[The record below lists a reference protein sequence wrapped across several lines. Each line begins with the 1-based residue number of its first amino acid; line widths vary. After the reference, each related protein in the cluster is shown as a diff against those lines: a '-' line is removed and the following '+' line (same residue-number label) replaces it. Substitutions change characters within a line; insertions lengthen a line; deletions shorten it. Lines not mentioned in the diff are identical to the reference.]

1 MWVEQWPKFQMFLLD
16 SVNFTELSHLQVGP
30 QPLQKAGAGL
40 REVGDSD
47 YSWIF
52 LYSSE
57 FHDEFLWKKK
67 SLLLKHMRLIFTL
80 SENFYKIRLEALT
93 LDL

>member
-30 QPLQKAGAGL
+30 QPLQRGGAGL

-47 YSWIF
+47 YSWICIHRSF
-52 LYSSE
+52 TMSFYGRRNT
-57 FHDEFLWKKK
+57 
-67 SLLLKHMRLIFTL
+67 RLIFTL
-80 SENFYKIRLEALT
+80 SENFYRIRLEALT